1 MTRIVAFTMFGT
13 LPLGFLATL
22 WSFALFDRLLRIQF
36 SEHHPEWERL
46 GCPPGF
52 FWVPSGAKTL
62 LGGFSRGGL
71 LWEWTA
77 RAPVWVS
84 QSESALS
91 AYRSFRRASIGSRV
105 VLGLF
110 LVEFAVLLL
119 SIFTGVFER

>member
-1 MTRIVAFTMFGT
+1 MFAT
-13 LPLGFLATL
+13 LPLGFLAIL

-36 SEHHPEWERL
+36 SEHRSEWERL

-52 FWVPSGAKTL
+52 FWVPRDAKTL

-77 RAPVWVS
+77 CAPAWVS
-84 QSESALS
+84 QSESALA
-91 AYRSFRRASIGSRV
+91 AYRRFKRASTWSRI

-110 LVEFAVLLL
+110 LAEFVVLLL